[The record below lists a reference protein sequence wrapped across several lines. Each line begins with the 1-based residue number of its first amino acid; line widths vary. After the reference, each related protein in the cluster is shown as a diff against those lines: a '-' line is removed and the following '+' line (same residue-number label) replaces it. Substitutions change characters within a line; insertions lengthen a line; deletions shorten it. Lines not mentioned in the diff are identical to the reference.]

1 MRIAIQQPYFF
12 PYPGYFKLIA
22 QVDVVVLLTDV
33 QYIRR
38 GWVNRNRI
46 PMRVNSHEWNYI
58 RIPVSHAPVS
68 EKINAIKVAKE
79 QDWKTSLFNKL
90 RSRYGEKGLEIAN
103 DWGLEDLA
111 SCDAELLLPYLKC
124 TLKATM
130 DKLALSAKVLD
141 SASLEL
147 TPEFE
152 SGHIKS
158 NGTSEIIKICKALD
172 CSEYWN
178 LSGGSELYNEKDF
191 EEHNISLNFVK
202 QTDFDN
208 CKLDSWSVL
217 HAICLGQHSKLT
229 PPQSSH
235 QL

>member
-46 PMRVNSHEWNYI
+46 PMRGKPREWNYI
-58 RIPVSHAPVS
+58 RIPVSHAPIS

-90 RSRYGEKGLEIAN
+90 RSRYGEKGLEIAK
-103 DWGLEDLA
+103 DWGLDDLQ
-111 SCDAELLLPYLKC
+111 SCEAELLLPYLKC

-130 DKLALSAKVLD
+130 NKLDLSAKVLD

-147 TPEFE
+147 T
-152 SGHIKS
+152 SGIGS
-158 NGTSEIIKICKALD
+158 GNIENTATSKIIRICKSLD

-178 LSGGSELYNEKDF
+178 LSGGSKLYNENDF

-217 HAICLGQHSKLT
+217 HAACQGHHSKLI
-229 PPQSSH
+229 PPQSSR
-235 QL
+235 QP